1 MPTAPPTAAPLSVVL
16 TSNLRLRGGPPEL
29 RTALMEALELSNPKW
44 VENERM
50 GRWNRGVPR
59 TLKFYDKVG
68 ADGLW
73 IPRGYL
79 RQLILLCRRM
89 GVDHRIEDRR
99 RSLPPVEFAF
109 SGELRAFQAEA
120 VEQMAAR
127 DFGTLSSPTG
137 SGKTVMALGLVARRR
152 QPTVVVVHTKDLAAQ
167 WVERIGAF
175 LSVPAAECGMI
186 AGGRARIGERI
197 TVALVQSLYKCA
209 DEVSARTGFLVVDEC
224 HRCPS
229 RTFTEAV
236 TGFDSRYMLGL
247 SATPYRRD
255 NLSRLIFWHLGDVH
269 HEVARD
275 DLVRSGAV
283 LAADIV
289 TRATAFRSY
298 SDPLTEYS
306 RMLSELTGDTERNL
320 LIARD
325 VAAEAAGGGGISLVL
340 SDRKA
345 HCENLKT
352 LLLHRFKTPSEL
364 MTGDLPPQGTAGGGR
379 TAERGRG
386 AGRHR
391 DRATH
396 RRGLRLP
403 QPLLALPCHPH
414 PLQRPRAAVP
424 RARAAARARQ
434 RASPG
439 FRLCRRRSR
448 NPGESGRGAPAG
460 VYPGGHAPAVKNGV
474 ADRIR
479 RCAAFWDRSHTGPYA
494 AHPKR
499 PRTLADG
506 PLRRF
511 SSECHSDICSI
522 SPCIPDYK
530 PVCLSSADL

>member
-1 MPTAPPTAAPLSVVL
+1 
-16 TSNLRLRGGPPEL
+16 
-29 RTALMEALELSNPKW
+29 MEALELSNPKW

-175 LSVPAAECGMI
+175 LSIPAAECGMI

-209 DEVSARTGFLVVDEC
+209 EEVSARTGFLVVDEC

-275 DLVRSGAV
+275 ELVRSGAV

-364 MTGDLPPQGTAGGGR
+364 MTGDLPPQERQAVVERLNAGAARVVIATGQLIGEGFDCPNLSSLFLATPIRFSGR
-379 TAERGRG
+379 VLQYLGRV
-386 AGRHR
+386 
-391 DRATH
+391 
-396 RRGLRLP
+396 LRP
-403 QPLLALPCHPH
+403 APGKE
-414 PLQRPRAAVP
+414 
-424 RARAAARARQ
+424 RARVFDYVDTEVETLAKAAEA
-434 RASPG
+434 
-439 FRLCRRRSR
+439 RRRVYVR
-448 NPGESGRGAPAG
+448 AG
-460 VYPGGHAPAVKNGV
+460 M
-474 ADRIR
+474 R
-479 RCAAFWDRSHTGPYA
+479 
-494 AHPKR
+494 
-499 PRTLADG
+499 L
-506 PLRRF
+506 L
-511 SSECHSDICSI
+511 
-522 SPCIPDYK
+522 
-530 PVCLSSADL
+530 

>member
-1 MPTAPPTAAPLSVVL
+1 
-16 TSNLRLRGGPPEL
+16 
-29 RTALMEALELSNPKW
+29 
-44 VENERM
+44 
-50 GRWNRGVPR
+50 
-59 TLKFYDKVG
+59 
-68 ADGLW
+68 
-73 IPRGYL
+73 
-79 RQLILLCRRM
+79 
-89 GVDHRIEDRR
+89 
-99 RSLPPVEFAF
+99 
-109 SGELRAFQAEA
+109 
-120 VEQMAAR
+120 
-127 DFGTLSSPTG
+127 
-137 SGKTVMALGLVARRR
+137 MALGLVARRR

-209 DEVSARTGFLVVDEC
+209 EEVSARTGFLVVDEC

-236 TGFDSRYMLGL
+236 TGFDCRYMLGL

-289 TRATAFRSY
+289 TRATVFRSY

-325 VAAEAAGGGGISLVL
+325 VADEAAGGGGISLVL

-364 MTGDLPPQGTAGGGR
+364 MTGDLPPQERQAVVDRLNAGAARVVIATGQLIGEGFDCPNLSSLFLATPIRFSGR
-379 TAERGRG
+379 VLQYLGRV
-386 AGRHR
+386 
-391 DRATH
+391 
-396 RRGLRLP
+396 LRP
-403 QPLLALPCHPH
+403 APGKE
-414 PLQRPRAAVP
+414 
-424 RARAAARARQ
+424 RARVFDYVDAEVETLAKAAEA
-434 RASPG
+434 
-439 FRLCRRRSR
+439 RRRVYVR
-448 NPGESGRGAPAG
+448 AG
-460 VYPGGHAPAVKNGV
+460 M
-474 ADRIR
+474 R
-479 RCAAFWDRSHTGPYA
+479 
-494 AHPKR
+494 
-499 PRTLADG
+499 L
-506 PLRRF
+506 L
-511 SSECHSDICSI
+511 
-522 SPCIPDYK
+522 
-530 PVCLSSADL
+530 